1 MNNSI
6 TLKQARPE
14 VQQKFMT
21 GVYRWMVLALA
32 ISGLA
37 AYASAY
43 IPLVANADPT
53 KPPLALVDLIYAAA
67 NGMGMWALII
77 AELVLVFTLSARIR
91 KMSLSSAKIMFLVY
105 SLINGITLSVIFL
118 VYTSTSIAQV
128 FFISALLFGSMSI
141 YGART
146 KKDLT
151 SAGRY
156 LMMAVFGI
164 IIASVINI
172 FFKSSGLDWLIS
184 IIAVVVFTGL
194 TAYDTQ
200 KMMRIAQYNDGSENF
215 QKVAIIGALEL
226 YLDFINIFLHLLRL
240 FGNRN

>member
-6 TLKQARPE
+6 TLKQAEPE
-14 VQQKFMT
+14 VQQRFMT

-37 AYASAY
+37 AYISAY
-43 IPLVANADPT
+43 IPLTNGA
-53 KPPLALVDLIYAAA
+53 PLVYTILSAG
-67 NGMGMWALII
+67 NGMGMWVLII

-91 KMSLSSAKIMFLVY
+91 KMSLSTAKMMFLAY
-105 SLINGITLSVIFL
+105 SIINGITLSVIFI
-118 VYTSTSIAQV
+118 VYTATSIAQV

-172 FFKSSGLDWLIS
+172 FFRSSGLDWLIS

-200 KMMRIAQYNDGSENF
+200 KMMKIAQYNDDSENF

-240 FGNRN
+240 FGNRR